1 MNAEDLDKKI
11 EQISTKNT
19 WYEENGKS
27 KLLEQIQEMQD
38 KVKQEEER
46 EKQLEKEATKHA
58 QEEESKDERPSRG
71 RGGRG
76 RGDRGRGRGNYGGDR
91 DDRPSTRGRGT
102 RLPAATE
109 AYRPRSE
116 FEDDEDDSM
125 YSAPVRP
132 QVKKQKQKLTD
143 LEVNE
148 DNYPTL

>member
-27 KLLEQIQEMQD
+27 KLLEQIQEMQN

-76 RGDRGRGRGNYGGDR
+76 RGDRGRGRGDR

-102 RLPAATE
+102 RPPAATE

-125 YSAPVRP
+125 YSAPVRT